1 MKIEEGTS
9 NEDFRGRKDVRKIRE
24 KNDDHIKNILVCV
37 LKNISRYVNEE
48 NEEYSIMW

>member
-24 KNDDHIKNILVCV
+24 KMMTTSKTFWCVC
-37 LKNISRYVNEE
+37 
-48 NEEYSIMW
+48 